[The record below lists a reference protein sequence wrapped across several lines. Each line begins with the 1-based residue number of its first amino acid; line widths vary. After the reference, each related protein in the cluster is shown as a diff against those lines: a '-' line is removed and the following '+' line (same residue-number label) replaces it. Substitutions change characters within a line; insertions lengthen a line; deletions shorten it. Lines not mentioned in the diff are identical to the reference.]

1 MSRIP
6 APVLKLLHDDMVPV
20 VESPAD
26 HVRNAIQLL
35 ILADERLAEWLPA
48 ADPMLTELLRSAE
61 ARMFRALFELGQED
75 A

>member
-6 APVLKLLHDDMVPV
+6 AHVLKLLHDEMVPV

-26 HVRNAIQLL
+26 HIRNAIQCL

-48 ADPMLTELLRSAE
+48 ADPMLMELLRSAE
-61 ARMFRALFELGQED
+61 TRMFRALFELGQENS
-75 A
+75 